1 MRRLESVNGQ
11 QAVIDRMVSKEPGA
25 GKIAIVVCGAPGT
38 GVTWALDQVAK
49 EWKASRRASLQ
60 ARGDSFASQRKLFPW
75 LTLATPGAKDLA
87 RVEILKES
95 VKDASSAIPMVGS
108 ATSHLLDDF
117 LHFRRNALA
126 REAIILSKEEQD
138 LLFVV
143 QAVAHKKRLLLTLDH
158 MDCWDPG
165 SWDLLALIAS
175 SHLHD
180 LYPALAEVQLLF
192 GVRET
197 PPPRLTRLLEECK
210 VTTEIFRIHSIPR
223 AEMPTALRT
232 FGFPEM
238 KEQDVDGLY
247 DATDGRLDLLHDFS
261 VYLRDT
267 TLAKD
272 AHGFD
277 GLLANLLSNRMHSLV
292 RQAPELDPILSAAS
306 ILGRSF
312 TLDDAQCLTGQTV
325 EKLEAALKSAA
336 DARLLTLL
344 GGLVQ
349 FQSGTLHDYFH
360 RTGRSEHTKYHSK
373 YAECLRIMRPG
384 DYEGRW
390 NHLILADRLEEALTC
405 YALATLHSRRQKSLT
420 PEPNSLSKVESWEQI
435 KDFLEQMF
443 HAYDAFETDKLG
455 EAMDAVA
462 SIEAFLPDAL
472 LAERD
477 YLKAQIRLKSHRM
490 KDFEESAALLKP
502 WDRLKDEE
510 GEIWSRIT
518 QARMI
523 SLVEINAMEEAA
535 RLEEGLTK
543 FYYARRR
550 VDPWALY
557 ALNVLR
563 RRSEPLHRLQVAT
576 QRLENALEFFGSLH
590 SNDLPRHP
598 IQYYYSLNNLVANL
612 LASARFEDAVRRAA
626 ELDALVNR
634 HPLPW
639 PSLEIPVNNFV
650 LAGFLSGKLSAEMA
664 IRILSQVQV
673 EPPTSGD
680 SLLIANNH
688 AVLLVHVGQV
698 DDARRRL
705 QQCYELLSADG
716 PCDPYHKYFIGNNLA
731 VLTALAGNGAAAK
744 QLYDECFPLIDG
756 LYPTIRETIRERHRL
771 LAAVVGEVQNRGV
784 EDFDRI
790 LLGSSQAKLGKHWEF
805 YGRAFLLSDIQ
816 FWSVD

>member
-1 MRRLESVNGQ
+1 MLRLESVNGQ
-11 QAVIDRMVSKEPGA
+11 QAVIDRMASKAPTT

-38 GVTWALDQVAK
+38 GVSWTLDQVAE
-49 EWKASRRASLQ
+49 EWKATRKASLQ

-95 VKDASSAIPMVGS
+95 VKDASGAIPMFGS
-108 ATSHLLDDF
+108 ATSHLLDDL
-117 LHFRRNALA
+117 LHFRRNSLA

-138 LLFVV
+138 LLFVI
-143 QAVAHKKRLLLTLDH
+143 QAVAQKKRLLLTLDH
-158 MDCWDPG
+158 MDFWDPA

-175 SHLHD
+175 SHLQD
-180 LYPALAEVQLLF
+180 LYPALADVQLLF

-197 PPPRLTRLLEECK
+197 PPPRLSTLLDECK
-210 VTTEIFRIHSIPR
+210 VPTEVFQIHPIAR
-223 AEMPTALRT
+223 AEMSTALRT

-238 KEQDVDGLY
+238 KEQEVDGLY
-247 DATDGRLDLLHDFS
+247 EATDGRLDLLHDFS
-261 VYLRDT
+261 VHLRDT
-267 TLAKD
+267 NLTKD

-277 GLLANLLSNRMHSLV
+277 GLFANLLSNRMHSLV
-292 RQAPELDPILSAAS
+292 RQAPELDPILSAAA

-312 TLDDAQCLTGQTV
+312 TLDDAQCLTGQTA
-325 EKLEAALKSAA
+325 EKLQAALTAA
-336 DARLLTLL
+336 TDARLLTLL
-344 GGLVQ
+344 GGMVQ

-360 RTGRSEHTKYHSK
+360 RSGRSEHRKYHAK

-405 YALATLHSRRQKSLT
+405 YALAALHARRQKSLT
-420 PEPNSLSKVESWEQI
+420 PEPNSLFQTAFWGLI
-435 KDFLEQMF
+435 KDFLAQMCR
-443 HAYDAFETDKLG
+443 AYDAFETDKLG

-477 YLKAQIRLKSHRM
+477 YLKAQIRLKSHRV
-490 KDFEESAALLKP
+490 KDFAESAALLKP

-510 GEIWSRIT
+510 GEIWSRIA

-523 SLVEINAMEEAA
+523 SLVEINAMEEAS
-535 RLEEGLTK
+535 RLEEDLTK
-543 FYYARRR
+543 YYYARRR

-563 RRSEPLHRLQVAT
+563 RRSEPLHRLPVAT
-576 QRLENALEFFGSLH
+576 QRLENALEFFGSFH

-598 IQYYYSLNNLVANL
+598 IQYYYTLNNLVANL
-612 LASARFEDAVRRAA
+612 LASARFEDAVRRAE

-634 HPLPW
+634 HALPW
-639 PSLEIPVNNFV
+639 PSLEIPINNFV

-664 IRILSQVQV
+664 VRILSQVQI

-680 SLLIANNH
+680 SLLIANNY
-688 AVLLVHVGQV
+688 AVLLAHAGQV
-698 DDARRRL
+698 EDAKRRL
-705 QQCYELLSADG
+705 QDCYRLLSSDS
-716 PCDPYHKYFIGNNLA
+716 PCDPYHKYFIGNNVA
-731 VLTALAGNGAAAK
+731 ALTALTGDSASAK
-744 QLYDECFPLIDG
+744 QIYEGCLPLIDG
-756 LYPTIRETIRERHRL
+756 LYPTIRETIRERHGL
-771 LAAVVGEVQNRGV
+771 LGAAIGDAQKLGIEAL
-784 EDFDRI
+784 DRI

-805 YGRAFLLSDIQ
+805 YGRGFLLSDIQ

>member
-11 QAVIDRMVSKEPGA
+11 QAVIDRMMSKEPGI
-25 GKIAIVVCGAPGT
+25 GKIAILVCGAPGT
-38 GVTWALDQVAK
+38 GVTWALDHVAK
-49 EWKASRRASLQ
+49 EWKAARKAALQ

-75 LTLATPGAKDLA
+75 LTLATPGARDLA
-87 RVEILKES
+87 RIEILKDS

-108 ATSHLLDDF
+108 ATSHLLEE
-117 LHFRRNALA
+117 LLNFRRHALA

-158 MDCWDPG
+158 MDYWDSA
-165 SWDLLALIAS
+165 SWDLLALVVS
-175 SHLHD
+175 SHLQD
-180 LYPALAEVQLLF
+180 LYPALADVQLVF

-197 PPPRLTRLLEECK
+197 PPPRLTALLDECK
-210 VTTEIFRIHSIPR
+210 ISTETFRIHSIPR
-223 AEMPTALRT
+223 VEMPTALCT

-238 KEQDVDGLY
+238 KEQDIDGLY

-261 VYLRDT
+261 VHLRDT

-272 AHGFD
+272 AHGFG
-277 GLLANLLSNRMHSLV
+277 GLLANLVSNRMHSLV
-292 RQAPELDPILSAAS
+292 QQAPELAPILSAAS

-312 TLDDAQCLTGQTV
+312 TLDDAQCLTGQSA
-325 EKLEAALKSAA
+325 EKLEAALKAA
-336 DARLLTLL
+336 SDARLLTIL
-344 GGLVQ
+344 GGLAQ

-360 RTGRSEHTKYHSK
+360 RFGTSEHMKYHSK

-390 NHLILADRLEEALTC
+390 RHLALANRFEEALTC
-405 YALATLHSRRQKSLT
+405 YALATLHSRRQKSLA
-420 PEPNSLSKVESWEQI
+420 PEPNSLSETASWEQI
-435 KDFLEQMF
+435 KNFREQMF
-443 HAYDAFETDKLG
+443 RAYDAFEADKLG
-455 EAMDAVA
+455 EAMDAVT

-510 GEIWSRIT
+510 GEIWSRIA

-523 SLVEINAMEEAA
+523 GLVEINAIEEAVH
-535 RLEEGLTK
+535 LEEDLTK
-543 FYYARRR
+543 YYYARRR

-563 RRSEPLHRLQVAT
+563 RRSEPLHRLPVAT

-590 SNDLPRHP
+590 STDLPRHP

-612 LASARFEDAVRRAA
+612 LASARFDDAARRAA

-634 HPLPW
+634 HALPW

-650 LAGFLSGKLSAEMA
+650 LAGFLSSKLSAEMA
-664 IRILSQVQV
+664 VRIMSKVQL
-673 EPPTSGD
+673 EPPASGD
-680 SLLIANNH
+680 GLLIANNY
-688 AVLLVHVGQV
+688 AVLLAHVGQV
-698 DDARRRL
+698 NDAKRRL
-705 QQCYELLSADG
+705 EDCYKFISADG

-731 VLTALAGNGAAAK
+731 ALTALAGDGAAAK
-744 QLYDECFPLIDG
+744 KLHEECLPLIDG
-756 LYPTIRETIRERHRL
+756 LYPTIRDTIRERHRL
-771 LAAVVGEVQNRGV
+771 LGAVIHDAQKHGCEA
-784 EDFDRI
+784 FDRI
-790 LLGSSQAKLGKHWEF
+790 LLGPSQAKLGKHWEF
-805 YGRAFLLSDIQ
+805 YGRGFLLSDIQ

>member
-1 MRRLESVNGQ
+1 MHRLESVNGQ
-11 QAVIDRMVSKEPGA
+11 QAVIDRIVSTAPA
-25 GKIAIVVCGAPGT
+25 NGKIAFLVCGAPGT
-38 GVTWALDQVAK
+38 GVSWALDQGA
-49 EWKASRRASLQ
+49 EQWKATRNASLQ
-60 ARGDSFASQRKLFPW
+60 ARGDCFASQRKLFPW

-95 VKDASSAIPMVGS
+95 VKDVSSAIPMFGS
-108 ATSHLLDDF
+108 ATSHLLDDL
-117 LHFRRNALA
+117 LHVRRNLLA

-143 QAVAHKKRLLLTLDH
+143 QAVAQKKRLLLTLDH
-158 MDCWDPG
+158 MDFWDSA
-165 SWDLLALIAS
+165 SWDLLGLILS
-175 SHLHD
+175 SHLQE
-180 LYPALAEVQLLF
+180 LYPALADVQLLF

-197 PPPRLTRLLEECK
+197 APPRLCALLDEYK
-210 VTTEIFRIHSIPR
+210 IPTEVFRIHAIAR

-238 KEQDVDGLY
+238 QQQEVDGLY
-247 DATDGRLDLLHDFS
+247 EATDGRLDLLHDFS
-261 VYLRDT
+261 AHLRNN

-272 AHGFD
+272 AHGFG
-277 GLLANLLSNRMHSLV
+277 GLFANLLSNRMRSLV

-312 TLDDAQCLTGQTV
+312 TLDDAQCLTGQTA
-325 EKLEAALKSAA
+325 EKLEAALNAAA

-360 RTGRSEHTKYHSK
+360 RAGISEHPKYHLK
-373 YAECLRIMRPG
+373 YAQCLRIMRPG

-390 NHLILADRLEEALTC
+390 SHLILADRPEEALTC
-405 YALATLHSRRQKSLT
+405 YALAALHSRRQKSLT
-420 PEPNSLSKVESWEQI
+420 PEPNSLSQAASWGEI
-435 KDFLEQMF
+435 KDFLAQMF
-443 HAYDAFETDKLG
+443 RAYDAFETDKLG
-455 EAMDAVA
+455 EAMDVVA

-490 KDFEESAALLKP
+490 QDFEESAALLKP

-523 SLVEINAMEEAA
+523 GLVEINATEEAA
-535 RLEEGLTK
+535 RLEEELTK
-543 FYYARRR
+543 YYYARRR

-563 RRSEPLHRLQVAT
+563 RRSEPLHRLPVAT

-598 IQYYYSLNNLVANL
+598 IQYYYTLNNLVANL
-612 LASARFEDAVRRAA
+612 LASARFEDAGRRAA

-634 HPLPW
+634 HALPW
-639 PSLEIPVNNFV
+639 PSLEVPVNNFV
-650 LAGFLSGKLSAEMA
+650 LAAFLGGKLSAELA
-664 IRILSQVQV
+664 VRVLSEVQS

-680 SLLIANNH
+680 GLLIANNY
-688 AVLLVHVGQV
+688 AVLLAHAGQV
-698 DDARRRL
+698 DDAKRRL
-705 QQCYELLSADG
+705 QDCYRQLSVDS

-731 VLTALAGNGAAAK
+731 ALTALTDDNVLAR
-744 QLYDECFPLIDG
+744 QIYDECLPLVEG

-771 LAAVVGEVQNRGV
+771 FGAVLRDAQTHGIETL
-784 EDFDRI
+784 DRV
-790 LLGSSQAKLGKHWEF
+790 LLGPSQARFGKHWEF
-805 YGRAFLLSDIQ
+805 YGRGFLLSDIQ